1 MYSIGKKIAFLRK
14 KEKLNQDE
22 LADKLGIARQS
33 ILNYENEKRQ
43 IPIDVLAKIANFF
56 NVTIES
62 FFSEDAEDFKEVKIE
77 KDSVRIPIYSNASA
91 GTGIYGQEDPL
102 DWLELPKSIAKN
114 ATFGTFVKG
123 DSMEPRIYEND
134 LLLIRTNEIL
144 DTGSIGVFKLN
155 DDIYCKKFQYNP
167 LTREITLKSLNP
179 KYDPIRITKEDDF
192 CIIGR
197 VVAVIDYTI

>member
-1 MYSIGKKIAFLRK
+1 M
-14 KEKLNQDE
+14 
-22 LADKLGIARQS
+22 
-33 ILNYENEKRQ
+33 
-43 IPIDVLAKIANFF
+43 
-56 NVTIES
+56 
-62 FFSEDAEDFKEVKIE
+62 KIE